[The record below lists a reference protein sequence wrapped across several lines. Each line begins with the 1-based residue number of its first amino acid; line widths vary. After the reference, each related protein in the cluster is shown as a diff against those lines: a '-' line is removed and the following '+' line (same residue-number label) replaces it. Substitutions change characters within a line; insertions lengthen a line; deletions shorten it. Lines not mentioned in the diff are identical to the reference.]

1 MSINEILDSLL
12 KTALANPEIKQQLL
26 DTKNDPDPM
35 EAFCK
40 KATELGYPVN
50 IGELFALNQTLCD
63 NLLKSTN
70 GGATYPIEDWADAY
84 EMFFSALI

>member
-1 MSINEILDSLL
+1 MTTNEILDLLL
-12 KTALANPEIKQQLL
+12 KAALNNNTIKQQLL
-26 DTKNDPDPM
+26 ATKNDPDPM

-40 KATELGYPVN
+40 KATEFGYPVS

>member
-1 MSINEILDSLL
+1 MSINEVLDKLL
-12 KTALANPEIKQQLL
+12 AAALKNPEIKAELL
-26 DTKNDPDPM
+26 ATRNDADPM
-35 EAFCK
+35 NAFCDT
-40 KATELGYPVN
+40 ATKLGYPIS
-50 IGELFALNQTLCD
+50 IGELFTLNQTFCD

>member
-84 EMFFSALI
+84 EMFFSTLI

>member
-1 MSINEILDSLL
+1 MTTNEILDSLL
-12 KTALANPEIKQQLL
+12 KAALNNDDIKQRLL
-26 DTKNDPDPM
+26 NTKNQSDPM
-35 EAFCK
+35 EAFCQE
-40 KATELGYPVN
+40 ATRLGYPVS
-50 IGELFALNQTLCD
+50 IGELFNLNEILWE